1 MVDALA
7 FVLAYSPQ
15 SGSIR
20 ENSWREGGPKIN
32 AAQASH
38 PGRIARE
45 CDAGRFQRVK
55 RRIVNQETAL
65 AKERTFTGT
74 PCRQS
79 IREY

>member
-1 MVDALA
+1 MEAP
-7 FVLAYSPQ
+7 FVMLHFSRSTA
-15 SGSIR
+15 IR

-38 PGRIARE
+38 LGRIARE
-45 CDAGRFQRVK
+45 CDASRFQRVK

-65 AKERTFTGT
+65 AKERTFPGT

>member
-1 MVDALA
+1 MVYALG
-7 FVLAYSPQ
+7 FVLVYFPPSAA
-15 SGSIR
+15 IR
-20 ENSWREGGPKIN
+20 ENPWREGGPKIN

-38 PGRIARE
+38 LGRIARE
-45 CDAGRFQRVK
+45 CDASRFRRVK

>member
-38 PGRIARE
+38 LGRIARE
-45 CDAGRFQRVK
+45 CDASRFRRVK